1 MVQSLLNQKPNASDP
16 SNSSDAQAVSSTPHL
31 PSYQPTP
38 LAFVNRM
45 LDVTDTITR
54 GRAGWVQR
62 FFMFAFLGGC
72 AALVNIL
79 VFYIVYDVMALPVT
93 EFWHNAIAEVCAAE
107 LSILA
112 NFIPNDYFTFRH
124 LDGHQ
129 RSWLA
134 RCLRFHTVSIGGSV
148 LTFLIEIGI
157 HNLLHIRAIIA
168 QAIALIIVLFYNFTF
183 HHLFTYRH
191 VKPAT
196 GQA

>member
-16 SNSSDAQAVSSTPHL
+16 SDPSDAQVVSSTPRL

-38 LAFVNRM
+38 LAFVNRI
-45 LDVTDTITR
+45 LDLTDTITR

-62 FFMFAFLGGC
+62 FFMFAFIGGC
-72 AALVNIL
+72 AALVNML
-79 VFYIVYDVMALPVT
+79 VFYIVYDVMALPVN
-93 EFWHNAIAEVCAAE
+93 EALHNVIASMCAAE

-124 LDGHQ
+124 LAGHQ

-148 LTFLIEIGI
+148 LTFFIEFGI
-157 HNLLHIRAIIA
+157 SHLSHVRPIIA
-168 QAIALIIVLFYNFTF
+168 QAIALIIVLFYNFAF

-196 GQA
+196 NQA